1 MGSSVSRA
9 PPHPAPSASKG
20 WMHVRSTT
28 AGAFVAL
35 DKPGANPV
43 RGVVNTGA
51 SRMDVCCP
59 I

>member
-1 MGSSVSRA
+1 
-9 PPHPAPSASKG
+9 
-20 WMHVRSTT
+20 MHVRSTT